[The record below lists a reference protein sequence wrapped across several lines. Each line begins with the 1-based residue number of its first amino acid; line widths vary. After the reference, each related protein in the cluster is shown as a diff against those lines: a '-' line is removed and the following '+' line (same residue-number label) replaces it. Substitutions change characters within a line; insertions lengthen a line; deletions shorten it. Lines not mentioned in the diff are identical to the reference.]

1 MFPLNKIL
9 CPLDFSEHSL
19 KALQNAIELSEK
31 FEAELHLLNVVAPFP
46 VLPATP
52 HPVNFNI
59 QEYEDELVENSLES
73 LKKISN
79 QNTMKSI
86 NVKLDILKGD
96 ASTKIIEYANDN
108 DINLITLSTHGSGA
122 LKHLLFG
129 SVAEKV
135 LRHANCPVLTIRV
148 F

>member
-1 MFPLNKIL
+1 MFPLKKIL
-9 CPLDFSEHSL
+9 CPIDFSEHSL
-19 KALQNAIELSEK
+19 KALNNAIELAEK

-52 HPVNFNI
+52 HPINFNI
-59 QEYEDELVENSLES
+59 QEYEDELVENSYES

-86 NVKLDILKGD
+86 DVKLDILKGD
-96 ASTKIIEYANDN
+96 ASTQIIEYANKNEIDLV
-108 DINLITLSTHGSGA
+108 ILSTHGSGA

-135 LRHANCPVLTIRV
+135 LRHANCPILTIRI